1 MATACSFNNQMY
13 IFGGAG
19 SNATNDVWS
28 SVNGSDWTLVTPSAS
43 WSSRYGH
50 QTVIFENK
58 IILFGGNQEPNII
71 MGNDL
76 WISSF
81 GENWEENTLINSFTG
96 RYDFSSVLFNNKIYI
111 FAGIC
116 EGWIRTN
123 DIWVS
128 YY

>member
-1 MATACSFNNQMY
+1 
-13 IFGGAG
+13 
-19 SNATNDVWS
+19 
-28 SVNGSDWTLVTPSAS
+28 
-43 WSSRYGH
+43 
-50 QTVIFENK
+50 
-58 IILFGGNQEPNII
+58 